1 MKDEEAVGGA
11 PSKGKPRVN
20 DKHTRSEVE
29 VEVEVEGEEEEGEGE
44 SSSSSP
50 SMISDKR

>member
-29 VEVEVEGEEEEGEGE
+29 VEVEGEEEEGEGE